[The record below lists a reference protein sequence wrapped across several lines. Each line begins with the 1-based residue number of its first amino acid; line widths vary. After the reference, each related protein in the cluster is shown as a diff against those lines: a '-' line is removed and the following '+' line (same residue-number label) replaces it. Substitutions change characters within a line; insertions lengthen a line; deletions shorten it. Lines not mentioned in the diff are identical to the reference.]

1 MNRKSLVYTGI
12 LALCLTA
19 VDLAHAQTAGTPL
32 ANSVTEQDRTQPLGW
47 RDAPKPSS
55 DLSDNGPCSD
65 AAYAKP
71 EVHGVVSTGIAT
83 GSHMGTVT
91 GEAGAV
97 SLTKRLGDCGRPLG
111 SIGVSLGA
119 SRINGGGV
127 RTPGY

>member
-1 MNRKSLVYTGI
+1 MIKSLVYPCL
-12 LALCLTA
+12 LAFCLGAYATTA
-19 VDLAHAQTAGTPL
+19 SADTTSTPL
-32 ANSVTEQDRTQPLGW
+32 ASSVTAQDRSKPLGW
-47 RDAPKPSS
+47 QDAPTTTSS
-55 DLSDNGPCSD
+55 VDTPVCND

-111 SIGVSLGA
+111 SIGVSVGA
-119 SRINGGGV
+119 GRINGGGM
-127 RTPGY
+127 RAPGF